1 MLRCAASGVQKD
13 SECGGVSNKLSVAHC
28 SSYAQVDTYAIIS
41 HAHPSANV
49 CSCVRKSVDLSV
61 EAWVYTR
68 SALRCCPPKMNS
80 GNIISVNE
88 FRK

>member
-28 SSYAQVDTYAIIS
+28 SLYAQVDTYAIIS
-41 HAHPSANV
+41 PPFALCISGCLRACLHAHPSANV

-61 EAWVYTR
+61 EAWVYAR
-68 SALRCCPPKMNS
+68 SALRC
-80 GNIISVNE
+80 
-88 FRK
+88 